1 MKNVLCIG
9 ELLIDM
15 IGDAPTGSL
24 SSQTTFIKKTGGA
37 PANVACV
44 IGALGG
50 KCSFFGAVGKD
61 GFGDYLEQTLK
72 SFSVDCSQLKRSNKS
87 TTLAFVAIDE
97 HGDRDFV
104 FARGADAD
112 VSFEDLQWSI
122 RSQAPIVHFGSATG
136 FLDGHLETTY
146 LQLLERSYVED
157 KFVSFDPNYRTAFWE
172 ENIELFR
179 DKVHVF
185 MEKSDFIKLS
195 DEEALLITNTASLE
209 KAKSILSEKYDGTFA
224 ITLGKKEIGRASCRE
239 RV

>member
-1 MKNVLCIG
+1 M
-9 ELLIDM
+9 
-15 IGDAPTGSL
+15 

-136 FLDGHLETTY
+136 FLEGHLETTY

-224 ITLGKKEIGRASCRE
+224 ITDRKSTRLNSSH
-239 RV
+239 